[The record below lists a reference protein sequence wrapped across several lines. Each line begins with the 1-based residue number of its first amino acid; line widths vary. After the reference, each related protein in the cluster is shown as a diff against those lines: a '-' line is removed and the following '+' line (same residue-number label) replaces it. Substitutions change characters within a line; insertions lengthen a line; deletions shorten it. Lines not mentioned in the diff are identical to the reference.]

1 MSKDNEGMPFVPE
14 EDLNLHENF
23 APIIAENGVIRPSEE
38 KREEI
43 PVPDAWATRMDIVQ
57 DLVALRSAQEK
68 EKSPK
73 ETSAQAS
80 LPSLQEDKLQEK
92 EPNPIPTAEQ
102 KPIKPA
108 PAEDKKNQKEKR
120 AHRFFK
126 KKKKNASPKPAE
138 QNASS
143 VALST
148 SKNSAEKPTKKLVQ
162 KPAEQPVQNPA
173 DKPVQKPAEESLK
186 NPVEQPAAKQ
196 TSPKPQAQLP
206 APKKPRRWPWVVVVL
221 CFLFLGTITG
231 VVPVE
236 KIPFLRNLAYAMGF
250 TRADTERMSFL
261 RALLTWTDKTVG
273 FPSGQNGTR
282 ASLWARLFGTD
293 IPEDEREDLASLQA
307 RLERS
312 GGKTSLID
320 IQALNTLQRQ
330 KGRRADEIKGSAWV
344 NPGSE
349 QGQDPASVRDT
360 NVSVHTESNQ
370 DKSDVFFGSDATATA
385 RNFQD
390 GYDSVN
396 TLKKLA
402 NPYIANGTPIDWLQN
417 TAQRMMRSDVGLGGV
432 NRGLQNMQ
440 VNWGNNKAGMGE
452 GKPQKDLY
460 FAWITSRMAQKTP
473 NLMLKKALV
482 DTGFMGADFPATASN
497 AVEYGG
503 VQIDLASFQEDQEAW
518 REYLEWEKK
527 CKEELFTSGDQV
539 SKLEAQFNTLVKDS
553 SQWDFPNNCAE
564 SNARNTPYEGTNFAR
579 NIGSIQNTC
588 KQLERAYSGLRD
600 KCSMSV
606 RTHANNCSAGI
617 NNRYAGYWQRFQ
629 ASCAQKFE
637 EDFAE
642 WWKQNQ
648 SNYTSEQEGRKA
660 YENGKWKEDGKKHTQ
675 EDFVNTV
682 TSEADFTKN
691 QEKDVPINNMLD
703 VVIDQNGGSSDY
715 FPSVDTSESVKNQ
728 LEINKTL

>member
-1 MSKDNEGMPFVPE
+1 MPFVPE
-14 EDLNLHENF
+14 EDLNLHEDF
-23 APIIAENGVIRPSEE
+23 SPIIAENGVIRQSADQ
-38 KREEI
+38 RED
-43 PVPDAWATRMDIVQ
+43 VPLPDPLATRMDIVQ
-57 DLVALRSAQEK
+57 DLVALRSSQEK
-68 EKSPK
+68 EKLKEEDAPSQPAASSP
-73 ETSAQAS
+73 
-80 LPSLQEDKLQEK
+80 QEEK
-92 EPNPIPTAEQ
+92 PQEQ
-102 KPIKPA
+102 KQEPLASEQAPVQPIQNEGEKKPKKERRA
-108 PAEDKKNQKEKR
+108 P
-120 AHRFFK
+120 RFFK
-126 KKKKNASPKPAE
+126 KKKKAASPAPATQSE
-138 QNASS
+138 
-143 VALST
+143 VAPAQPST
-148 SKNSAEKPTKKLVQ
+148 DQTAQ
-162 KPAEQPVQNPA
+162 KPAEKTVQESVEKA
-173 DKPVQKPAEESLK
+173 AAKPVD
-186 NPVEQPAAKQ
+186 NPL
-196 TSPKPQAQLP
+196 SPKPQAQLP
-206 APKKPRRWPWVVVVL
+206 APKKPRRWPWVLAIL
-221 CFLFLGTITG
+221 CFLFLGTVTG

-236 KIPFLRNLAYAMGF
+236 KIPLLRNLAYAMGF
-250 TRADTERMSFL
+250 TKADTARMSFL

-273 FPSGQNGTR
+273 FSAQPDGTR
-282 ASLWARLFGTD
+282 SSLWARLFGTD
-293 IPEDEREDLASLQA
+293 MPEEERENLASLQA
-307 RLERS
+307 RLSRE

-320 IQALNTLQRQ
+320 IQALNALQRQ
-330 KGRRADEIKGSAWV
+330 KGRSSDEVRGAFLT

-349 QGQDPASVRDT
+349 QGQDPAAMRDT
-360 NVSVHTESNQ
+360 DVNVRTEANQ
-370 DKSDVFFGSDATATA
+370 DKSDVFFGSDATANS

-402 NPYIANGTPIDWLQN
+402 NPYIANGSPIDWIQN

-432 NRGLQNMQ
+432 NRRLQNMQ
-440 VNWGNNKAGMGE
+440 VNWGNNTGGIGE
-452 GKPQKDLY
+452 GKPQRDLY

-497 AVEYGG
+497 VVEYGG

-527 CKEELFTSGDQV
+527 CKEELSTTGDQV

-553 SQWDFPNNCAE
+553 SQWDFPLNCAD
-564 SNARNTPYEGTNFAR
+564 SKARNTPYEGTNFAR

-691 QEKDVPINNMLD
+691 QGDNVPINNMLD
-703 VVIDQNGGSSDY
+703 VVIDQNGGSSNY
-715 FPSVDTSESVKNQ
+715 FPSVDTSESVRNQ
-728 LEINKTL
+728 LEINKTLKP